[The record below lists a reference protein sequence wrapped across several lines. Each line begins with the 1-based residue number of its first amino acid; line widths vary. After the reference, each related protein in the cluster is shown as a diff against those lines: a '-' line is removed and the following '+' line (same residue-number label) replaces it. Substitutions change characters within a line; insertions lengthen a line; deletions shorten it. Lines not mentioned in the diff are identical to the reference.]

1 MVTIQIC
8 RVQLLGDVGHQVG
21 DVKDGGT
28 QSFFQLIIA
37 NNKPWILGV
46 IKMTVIDDRLDGWD
60 KLEAGGFRGVFSE
73 TLWQSEC

>member
-1 MVTIQIC
+1 LATIQVC
-8 RVQLLGDVGHQVG
+8 GVQLFDDIGHQVG
-21 DVKDGGT
+21 DVEDGST

-46 IKMTVIDDRLDGWD
+46 IKMTVIDDRVDGLDEM
-60 KLEAGGFRGVFSE
+60 KTSGFKGVFSE